1 MEAQSTWTVNII
13 IRALFYL
20 TTTYQD
26 YINENG
32 MDIYRSTRINIPK
45 PELYVIYTG
54 DRKKRPAT
62 ITLSEEF
69 FEGATDLAIDVTVK
83 MLYGTDEDDVISQYV
98 NFTNVYDEQRKKY
111 GRVHEAIQ
119 ETIRICK
126 DRNLLKEYLENRENE
141 VISMMITL
149 FDEEQIMKNH
159 DATLTREITREVT
172 REVTKENQLSS
183 IKNLMET
190 LKLTAQQ
197 AMDALKIPESER
209 SMLINQL

>member
-1 MEAQSTWTVNII
+1 MIWVLGLET
-13 IRALFYL
+13 L
-20 TTTYQD
+20 
-26 YINENG
+26 
-32 MDIYRSTRINIPK
+32 
-45 PELYVIYTG
+45 
-54 DRKKRPAT
+54 PAT

-98 NFTNVYDEQRKKY
+98 NFTKVYDEQRKKY
-111 GRVHEAIQ
+111 GRVPEAIQ

-172 REVTKENQLSS
+172 KENQLSS

>member
-1 MEAQSTWTVNII
+1 MSS
-13 IRALFYL
+13 
-20 TTTYQD
+20 
-26 YINENG
+26 G
-32 MDIYRSTRINIPK
+32 
-45 PELYVIYTG
+45 
-54 DRKKRPAT
+54 
-62 ITLSEEF
+62 
-69 FEGATDLAIDVTVK
+69 
-83 MLYGTDEDDVISQYV
+83 
-98 NFTNVYDEQRKKY
+98 KKY
-111 GRVHEAIQ
+111 GRVPEAIQ

-159 DATLTREITREVT
+159 DATLTREVTKEVTREVTRVVT